1 MRLIGAGQKRYFE
14 IHTFGSNSPPHPGKV
29 KFRTP
34 GMAFQIK
41 FPTPRAK
48 KTFKCPGF
56 ARVGGGGGGWD
67 VDVPTDRRIP
77 VQTKDQV
84 ALSDILL
91 VCDKVQMSSLDFSYN
106 NVINI

>member
-1 MRLIGAGQKRYFE
+1 MFRNNHVRLIGAGQKRYFK

-29 KFRTP
+29 KFPTP

-56 ARVGGGGGGWD
+56 ARGGGD
-67 VDVPTDRRIP
+67 VDV
-77 VQTKDQV
+77 
-84 ALSDILL
+84 S
-91 VCDKVQMSSLDFSYN
+91 N
-106 NVINI
+106 

>member
-1 MRLIGAGQKRYFE
+1 MFRNNHVRLIGAGQKRYFK

-29 KFRTP
+29 KFPTP

-56 ARVGGGGGGWD
+56 ARGGML
-67 VDVPTDRRIP
+67 TFRIDRRIS
-77 VQTKDQV
+77 VSKTIGLAVLQLCCEMV
-84 ALSDILL
+84 A
-91 VCDKVQMSSLDFSYN
+91 VA
-106 NVINI
+106 